1 MYVYINTNTY
11 MQQEYGHIIVAN
23 VAAWANSE
31 RYHAVRAM
39 LENYVKIKSD
49 LIQTF
54 EKLDFRTQVCS

>member
-1 MYVYINTNTY
+1 